1 MSRRS
6 FVFDWCAA
14 DVCPSRKVP
23 WAGERLTQAFLELVA
38 GGKRNEPAVRSL
50 IDPASQ
56 GRRRVGRKEV
66 EPTDL
71 EGRRAGKGA
80 AHRVRLRPDV
90 HAAHWYVGPSH
101 AVQGGLEQPAGLL
114 M

>member
-23 WAGERLTQAFLELVA
+23 GAGERLTQAFLELVA
-38 GGKRNEPAVRSL
+38 GGQRSEPAVGEL
-50 IDPASQ
+50 VVPASQ

-66 EPTDL
+66 EATDL
-71 EGRRAGKGA
+71 ECRRAGKGVA
-80 AHRVRLRPDV
+80 RRVRLRPDV

-101 AVQGGLEQPAGLL
+101 AVHGGLE
-114 M
+114 